1 MTNKERFK
9 AIFQDQVNRPGADDL
24 LEWLE
29 STDFFTAPASTKYH
43 GAYPG
48 GLVDHSLRVYDFL
61 IVSPYAVGTS
71 AETRA
76 ICALLHDVCKAEYYE
91 PKDGGGYRVNDQ
103 FPFGHGEKSVYQIS
117 RFMYLTDEEA
127 LAIRWHMGAYDDAA
141 RGGSRTLSAALS
153 LFPLVLA
160 LHTADMQA
168 TQEEQREKQE

>member
-1 MTNKERFK
+1 M
-9 AIFQDQVNRPGADDL
+9 P
-24 LEWLE
+24 W
-29 STDFFTAPASTKYH
+29 
-43 GAYPG
+43 
-48 GLVDHSLRVYDFL
+48 
-61 IVSPYAVGTS
+61 
-71 AETRA
+71 ETRA

-153 LFPLVLA
+153 LFPRVLA
-160 LHTADMQA
+160 LQPADMQA
-168 TQEEQREKQE
+168 TQEEQRREQA